1 MTETPRSPWQAGAL
15 RFSHPYRDEESDSWA
30 ASTDNIE
37 RFAKLVEQK
46 AIESQKQTRRETE
59 AIAECMDMVRQDLIT
74 AGVVDKS
81 VPPMMLAE
89 AVIAAQ
95 HKAVLNCR
103 EAIAGICDEV
113 AKRSQEKASLNNGR
127 ESDMCFGQVIAAEAI
142 AVEIRARGTGGEG

>member
-1 MTETPRSPWQAGAL
+1 MIDRDTAIALAKEAGAL

-59 AIAECMDMVRQDLIT
+59 AMAECMNMVRQDLIT

-95 HKAVLNCR
+95 QKAVLAER
-103 EAIAGICDEV
+103 SAIDEMHEAEELWAPIGHSSWGEGYQEGWGDGI
-113 AKRSQEKASLNNGR
+113 KAYVG
-127 ESDMCFGQVIAAEAI
+127 A
-142 AVEIRARGTGGEG
+142 IRARGTGGEG